1 MLAEATKD
9 YKIDQLATG
18 GLRLLKKAFS
28 KAAGK

>member
-1 MLAEATKD
+1 MLAKAMMD

-18 GLRLLKKAFS
+18 WLRLLKKAFS